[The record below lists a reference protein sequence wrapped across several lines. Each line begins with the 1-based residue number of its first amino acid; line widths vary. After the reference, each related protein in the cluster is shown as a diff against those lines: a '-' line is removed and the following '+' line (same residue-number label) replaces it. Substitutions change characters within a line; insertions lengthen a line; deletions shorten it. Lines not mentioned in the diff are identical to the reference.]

1 MKNKSIS
8 FNFNLKLTLIYTCF
22 FLLLVAS
29 NYAYFDYLLDQSI
42 QERELDVLNTQVD
55 ELKAWYYEGG
65 VPALKQRFQ
74 DHLQKLSRNDNS
86 YFIRV
91 VSPRGD
97 VVFFYYPK
105 GHEKFDYKILDRYL
119 SQEKNY
125 FLIDNDE
132 LEIPRWHVV
141 SVPLESN
148 LFLQVGT
155 NGNSGLMLHQRLRD
169 SVFKASIPFV
179 FLCII
184 FGYFIT
190 DRSIRPIKN
199 LLKTLREIIQT
210 GQLSRRV
217 KISKNRSDLEELG
230 FLFNQVLE
238 RNENLLEGMRN
249 TLDHVAHD
257 LKTPMTRFRA
267 SIETTLG
274 EENPSKDQLVKSLHD
289 CMEESE
295 DILKTL
301 NTLMDVAEAET
312 GVMQLQVNK
321 INLSV
326 LLKKLCDLYEF
337 VAEEKNIQIVYCH
350 DKDLFI
356 HADEVRLQ
364 QALANILDNSIKY
377 NKENGYV
384 HINAEI
390 KDNKALISIK
400 DSGIGIASKEQEKVW
415 RRLYRVDSSRT
426 TKGLGLGLNL
436 VDAIIKAHKGKIIL
450 ESKAGYGA
458 EFIVELPLHQDLSSD
473 G

>member
-1 MKNKSIS
+1 MKNRSIS

-22 FLLLVAS
+22 FLLLVVS

-42 QERELDVLNTQVD
+42 QERELDVLNAQVD
-55 ELKAWYYEGG
+55 EFKAWYYEGG

-105 GHEKFDYKILDRYL
+105 GHDKFDYKILDRYL

-125 FLIDNDE
+125 FLIDHQAGS
-132 LEIPRWHVV
+132 PRWHVV
-141 SVPLESN
+141 SVPLETD

-155 NGNSGLMLHQRLRD
+155 NGSSGQLLHDRLRD

-179 FLCII
+179 ILCIL

-199 LLKTLREIIQT
+199 LLSTLREIMKT

-230 FLFNQVLE
+230 FLFNQILE
-238 RNENLLEGMRN
+238 RNEQLLEGMRN

-267 SIETTLG
+267 SIESTLSS
-274 EENPSKDQLVKSLHD
+274 ENPTKEQLLKSLHD

-301 NTLMDVAEAET
+301 NTLMDVAEAES
-312 GVMQLQVNK
+312 GVIQLQSNEVN
-321 INLSV
+321 LAH
-326 LLKKLCDLYEF
+326 LFKKLCDLYEF
-337 VAEEKNIQIVYCH
+337 VAEEKSVQILYCH
-350 DKDLFI
+350 DDSLKVK
-356 HADEVRLQ
+356 ADEVRLQ
-364 QALANILDNSIKY
+364 QVLANLLDNAIKY
-377 NKENGYV
+377 NKEKGFV
-384 HINAEI
+384 HINAYKEENKI
-390 KDNKALISIK
+390 KISVK
-400 DSGIGIASKEQEKVW
+400 DSGIGIASKEHEKVW
-415 RRLYRVDSSRT
+415 RRLYRVDSSRN

-436 VDAIIKAHKGKIIL
+436 VEAIVKAHGGKIIL

-458 EFIVELPLHQDLSSD
+458 EFIVELPQ
-473 G
+473 

>member
-1 MKNKSIS
+1 MKNRSIS
-8 FNFNLKLTLIYTCF
+8 FNFNLKLTFIYTCF

-42 QERELDVLNTQVD
+42 RERELDVLNTQVD
-55 ELKAWYYEGG
+55 EFKAWYYEGG

-74 DHLQKLSRNDNS
+74 DHLQRLSRNDNS
-86 YFIRV
+86 FFIRV

-105 GHEKFDYKILDRYL
+105 GHDKFDYKILDRYL

-125 FLIDNDE
+125 FLIDNKAGA
-132 LEIPRWHVV
+132 PRWHVV
-141 SVPLESN
+141 SVPLESD

-155 NGNSGLMLHQRLRD
+155 NGNSGQILHQRLRD

-179 FLCII
+179 FLCLL

-199 LLKTLREIIQT
+199 LLSTLREIMKT

-217 KISKNRSDLEELG
+217 KISKNRTDLEELG
-230 FLFNQVLE
+230 FLFNQILE

-267 SIETTLG
+267 SIESTLST
-274 EENPSKDQLVKSLHD
+274 ENPTKEQLTKSLHD

-295 DILKTL
+295 DILRTL

-312 GVMQLQVNK
+312 GVIQLQTQE
-321 INLSV
+321 IQLAQ
-326 LLKKLCDLYEF
+326 LFKKLCELYEF
-337 VAEEKNIQIVYCH
+337 VAEEKGVQVIYCH
-350 DKDLFI
+350 DNDLTI
-356 HADEVRLQ
+356 KADEVRLQ
-364 QALANILDNSIKY
+364 QALANLLDNAIKY
-377 NKENGYV
+377 NKQNGYV
-384 HINAEI
+384 HIHAYKHNSKI
-390 KDNKALISIK
+390 RISIK
-400 DSGIGIASKEQEKVW
+400 DSGIGIESKEQEKVW
-415 RRLYRVDSSRT
+415 RRMYRVDSSRH

-436 VDAIIKAHKGKIIL
+436 VEAIVKAHNGKIIL

-458 EFIVELPLHQDLSSD
+458 EFIVELPQ
-473 G
+473 